1 MKNTMKLLLVGAAV
15 LSAAISSA
23 RAEDK
28 PKAEVMTSWTSG
40 GEAAALDVIKQ
51 EFEKRG
57 GIWKDS
63 SIAGFGAADAAFQN
77 RLVAGDPPAAKQT
90 VLGLANADFVSKGLL
105 SPIDGIAKAGKWAD
119 VLPKSIA
126 DLISYNGQ
134 VYLAPT
140 GAHGESWVFYSKETF
155 AKAGVSEEPKSWDE
169 FFAALDKLKAAGVQ
183 PVAWGGQSWQESKV
197 FNMILLTQVGID
209 GFLKIYVGKDKGE
222 ASTEGVKK
230 TLDILGKLRAYVDE
244 GAAGRNWNDATAM
257 VITGKAGVQ
266 FMGDWAKGEFVAA
279 GKALGKD
286 YGCMLAPQSPGMVY
300 VADSFSFPKIADAAS
315 QKGQTLLAEVAMDP
329 AIQVEFSLRKG
340 SVPMRTDV
348 DKSKLDICAQKGLEL
363 MSAGKIVPDQAL
375 ILSPQQAGAL
385 NDFVDEFWTNPS
397 EDSASGAEKFFA
409 IFE

>member
-1 MKNTMKLLLVGAAV
+1 MKDRMKLLLMGAV
-15 LSAAISSA
+15 LIAASIPA
-23 RAEDK
+23 HAEEK

-40 GEAAALDVIKQ
+40 SEAAALDVIKQ
-51 EFEKRG
+51 EFEQRG
-57 GIWKDS
+57 GVWKDS

-77 RLVAGDPPAAKQT
+77 RLVAGDPPAAKQA
-90 VLGLANADFVSKGLL
+90 VIGLANTDFVNQGLMN
-105 SPIDGIAKAGKWAD
+105 SIDDVARAGKWAD
-119 VLPKSIA
+119 VLPKSIL
-126 DLISYNGQ
+126 DLISYNGK
-134 VYLAPT
+134 VYLSPSD
-140 GAHGESWVFYSKETF
+140 AHGESWVFYSKDAF
-155 AKAGVSEEPKSWDE
+155 AKAGVADEPKSWDE
-169 FFAALDKLKAAGVQ
+169 FFAALDKLKTAGIQ

-209 GFLKIYVGKDKGE
+209 GFLKIYADKDKSG
-222 ASTEGVKK
+222 ASIEGVKK

-266 FMGDWAKGEFVAA
+266 FMGDWAKGEFLAA
-279 GKALGKD
+279 GKTLGKD

-315 QKGQTLLAEVAMDP
+315 QKGQALLAEVAMDP
-329 AIQVEFSLRKG
+329 AVQVEFSLRKG

-363 MSAGKIVPDQAL
+363 ISAGKIVPDQAL

>member
-1 MKNTMKLLLVGAAV
+1 MKNMMKLFLLGASV
-15 LSAAISSA
+15 SATVVPAH
-23 RAEDK
+23 AEDK

-40 GEAAALDVIKQ
+40 GEAAALNVIRQ

-57 GIWKDS
+57 GVWKDS

-77 RLVAGDPPAAKQT
+77 RLVAGDPPAAKQA
-90 VLGLANADFVSKGLL
+90 VIGLANADFVNQGLL
-105 SPIDGIAKAGKWAD
+105 NPIDDVAKAGKWAD

-126 DLISYNGQ
+126 DLISYDGQ
-134 VYLAPT
+134 TYLAPT
-140 GAHGESWVFYSKETF
+140 GAHGESWVFYSKEAF
-155 AKAGVSEEPKSWDE
+155 AKAGVDGEPKSWDE

-209 GFLKIYVGKDKGE
+209 GFLKIYVDKDKGE

-230 TLDILGKLRAYVDE
+230 ALDILGRLRAYVDQ
-244 GAAGRNWNDATAM
+244 GAPGRNWNDATAM

-266 FMGDWAKGEFVAA
+266 FMGDWAKGEFIAA
-279 GKALGKD
+279 GKELGKD
-286 YGCMLAPQSPGMVY
+286 YDCMLAPQSPGMVY
-300 VADSFSFPKIADAAS
+300 VADAFSFPKIADAAS

-329 AIQVEFSLRKG
+329 AVQVEFSLKKG

-348 DKSKLDICAQKGLEL
+348 DRSKLDLCAQKGLEL

-385 NDFVDEFWTNPS
+385 NDFVDEFWSTPS
-397 EDSASGAEKFFA
+397 EDPASGAEKFFA

>member
-1 MKNTMKLLLVGAAV
+1 MKNRMKLLLVGAALV
-15 LSAAISSA
+15 AASTPTY
-23 RAEDK
+23 AEDK

-40 GEAAALDVIKQ
+40 SEAAALSVISQ

-57 GIWKDS
+57 GVWKDS

-77 RLVAGDPPAAKQT
+77 RLVAGDPPAAKQA
-90 VLGLANADFVSKGLL
+90 VIGLANTDFVNQGLL
-105 SPIDGIAKAGKWAD
+105 NSIDDVAKAGKWAD
-119 VLPKSIA
+119 VLPKSIY
-126 DLISYNGQ
+126 DLISYNGK
-134 VYLAPT
+134 VYLSPSD
-140 GAHGESWVFYSKETF
+140 AHGESWVFYSKDAF
-155 AKAGVSEEPKSWDE
+155 AKAGVTEEPKSWDE
-169 FFAALDKLKAAGVQ
+169 FFAALDKLKAAGVL

-209 GFLKIYVGKDKGE
+209 GFLKIYVDKEKGD
-222 ASTEGVKK
+222 ASVEGVKK

-266 FMGDWAKGEFVAA
+266 FMGDWAKGEFVVA
-279 GKALGKD
+279 GKQPGKD

-329 AIQVEFSLRKG
+329 AVQVEFSLRKG

>member
-1 MKNTMKLLLVGAAV
+1 MKLLLVGAALV
-15 LSAAISSA
+15 AASTPTH
-23 RAEDK
+23 AEDK

-40 GEAAALDVIKQ
+40 SEAAALSVISQ

-57 GIWKDS
+57 GVWKDS

-77 RLVAGDPPAAKQT
+77 RLVAGDQPAAKQA
-90 VLGLANADFVSKGLL
+90 VIGLANTDFVNQGLL
-105 SPIDGIAKAGKWAD
+105 NSIDDVAKADKWAE
-119 VLPKSIA
+119 VLPKSIF
-126 DLISYNGQ
+126 DLISYNGK
-134 VYLAPT
+134 VYLSPSD
-140 GAHGESWVFYSKETF
+140 AHGESWVFYSKDAF
-155 AKAGVSEEPKSWDE
+155 AKAGVTEEPKSWGE
-169 FFAALDKLKAAGVQ
+169 FFTALDKLKAAGVL

-209 GFLKIYVGKDKGE
+209 GFLKIYVDKEKGD
-222 ASTEGVKK
+222 ASVEGVKK

-266 FMGDWAKGEFVAA
+266 FMGDWAKGEFVVA
-279 GKALGKD
+279 GKQLGKD

-329 AIQVEFSLRKG
+329 AVQVEFSLRKG

>member
-1 MKNTMKLLLVGAAV
+1 MKNRMKLLLVGAALV
-15 LSAAISSA
+15 AASTPTH
-23 RAEDK
+23 AEDK

-40 GEAAALDVIKQ
+40 SEAAALSVISQ

-57 GIWKDS
+57 GVWKDS

-77 RLVAGDPPAAKQT
+77 RLVAGDQPAAKQA
-90 VLGLANADFVSKGLL
+90 VIGLANTDFVNQGLL
-105 SPIDGIAKAGKWAD
+105 NSIDDVAKADKWAE
-119 VLPKSIA
+119 VLPKSIF
-126 DLISYNGQ
+126 DLISYNGK
-134 VYLAPT
+134 VYLSPSD
-140 GAHGESWVFYSKETF
+140 AHGESWVFYSKDAF
-155 AKAGVSEEPKSWDE
+155 AKAGVTEEPKSWDE
-169 FFAALDKLKAAGVQ
+169 FFAALDKLKAAGVL

-209 GFLKIYVGKDKGE
+209 GFLKIYVDKEKGD
-222 ASTEGVKK
+222 ASVEGVKK

-266 FMGDWAKGEFVAA
+266 FMGDWAKGEFVVA
-279 GKALGKD
+279 GKQPGKD

-329 AIQVEFSLRKG
+329 AVQVEFSLRKG

>member
-1 MKNTMKLLLVGAAV
+1 MKDQMKLLLMGAA
-15 LSAAISSA
+15 LFAASLPA
-23 RAEDK
+23 QAEDK
-28 PKAEVMTSWTSG
+28 PQAEVMTSWTSG
-40 GEAAALDVIKQ
+40 SEAAALDVIKQ
-51 EFEKRG
+51 AFEKRG
-57 GIWKDS
+57 GVWKDS

-77 RLVAGDPPAAKQT
+77 RLVAGDPPAAKQA
-90 VLGLANADFVSKGLL
+90 VIGLANTDFVNQGLL
-105 SPIDGIAKAGKWAD
+105 TPIDDVAKAGKWAD
-119 VLPKSIA
+119 VLPKSIL
-126 DLISYNGQ
+126 DLISYNGK
-134 VYLAPT
+134 VYLSPSD
-140 GAHGESWVFYSKETF
+140 AHGESWVFYSKDAF
-155 AKAGVSEEPKSWDE
+155 AKAGIAEEPKSWDE
-169 FFAALDKLKAAGVQ
+169 FFTALDKLKAAGLQ

-209 GFLKIYVGKDKGE
+209 GFLKIYVDKDKSD
-222 ASTEGVKK
+222 ASVDGVKK

-244 GAAGRNWNDATAM
+244 GAADRNWNDATAM

-279 GKALGKD
+279 GKSLGKD

-300 VADSFSFPKIADAAS
+300 VADSFSFPKIAGAAS
-315 QKGQTLLAEVAMDP
+315 QKGQALLAEVAMDP
-329 AIQVEFSLRKG
+329 AVQVEFSLRKG

>member
-1 MKNTMKLLLVGAAV
+1 MKNRMKLLLVGAALV
-15 LSAAISSA
+15 AASTPTY
-23 RAEDK
+23 AEDK

-40 GEAAALDVIKQ
+40 SEAAALSVISQ

-57 GIWKDS
+57 GVWKDS

-77 RLVAGDPPAAKQT
+77 RLVAGDPPAAKQA
-90 VLGLANADFVSKGLL
+90 VIGLANTDFVNQGLL
-105 SPIDGIAKAGKWAD
+105 NSIDDVAKADKWAE
-119 VLPKSIA
+119 VLPKSIF
-126 DLISYNGQ
+126 DLISYNGK
-134 VYLAPT
+134 VYLSPSD
-140 GAHGESWVFYSKETF
+140 AHGESWVFYSKDAF
-155 AKAGVSEEPKSWDE
+155 AKAGVTEEPKSWDE
-169 FFAALDKLKAAGVQ
+169 FFAALDKLKAAGVL

-209 GFLKIYVGKDKGE
+209 GFLKIYVDKEKGD
-222 ASTEGVKK
+222 ASVEGVKK

-266 FMGDWAKGEFVAA
+266 FMGDWAKGEFVVA
-279 GKALGKD
+279 GKQPGKD

-329 AIQVEFSLRKG
+329 AVQVEFSLRKG